1 MASRIKRSVLVTV
14 NDVLDGHVALDLE
27 CLDRLYLRSIMSI
40 RPPVREAPNRMPA
53 MAAVDDPAGGSDEP
67 RVSAA
72 TSGNRRQHLRVV
84 PAARLAAAPVGSSG
98 CAAAADDGS

>member
-40 RPPVREAPNRMPA
+40 RPPVRRVPNRMPA
-53 MAAVDDPAGGSDEP
+53 MAAVDDPAGSDEP

>member
-40 RPPVREAPNRMPA
+40 RPPVRGVPNRMPA
-53 MAAVDDPAGGSDEP
+53 MAPVDDPAGSDEP